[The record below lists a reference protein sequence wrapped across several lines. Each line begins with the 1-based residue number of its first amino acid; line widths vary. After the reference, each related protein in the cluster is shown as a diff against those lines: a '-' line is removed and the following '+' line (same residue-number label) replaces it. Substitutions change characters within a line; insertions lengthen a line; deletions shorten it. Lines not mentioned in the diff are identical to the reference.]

1 MSDIKR
7 ITFVWNADFSLAS
20 GVRAL
25 KEAVEGHHSCTLCEI
40 AYHRVTQT
48 GDWKSYKKELKA
60 SLKAEIREPCKNQLT
75 SEEVHAVAG
84 DYPAVLAYTNG
95 NVIKL
100 LGSKDI
106 DSCLGEFSALRAKL
120 NKAIACIALGPEM
133 LGDAVS

>member
-48 GDWKSYKKELKA
+48 GEWKAYKKELKT
-60 SLKAEIREPCKNQLT
+60 SLKADVREPCKNQLT
-75 SEEVHAVAG
+75 SEEINAVAG
-84 DYPAVLAYTNG
+84 DFPAVLAHTDSG
-95 NVIKL
+95 VIKL
-100 LGSKDI
+100 LGADEV
-106 DSCLGEFSALRAKL
+106 DSCLGEFKVLRAQL
-120 NKAIACIALGPEM
+120 NKAIATVSLEFGK

>member
-1 MSDIKR
+1 MVDIKR

-48 GDWKSYKKELKA
+48 GDWKAYKKELKA

-75 SEEVHAVAG
+75 DEEIHVVAG
-84 DYPAVLAYTNG
+84 DFPAVLAHTTDG
-95 NVIKL
+95 VIKL
-100 LGSKDI
+100 IGSMDI
-106 DSCLGEFSALRAKL
+106 DRCSGEFSALRAKL
-120 NKAIACIALGPEM
+120 NNAIACVVLEPDM
-133 LGDAVS
+133 HSSAVS